1 MPSRAVQNAESKR
14 KIRTYL
20 GIGLLTL
27 IILLVTL
34 ATAGREES
42 LRCTRL
48 ESEAVDCVVRQSILG
63 VITLNERTIAGV
75 QAVSMGQ
82 QCVDVDCNYRLELY
96 AIEGLVPVNEKYTT
110 NFEQLTEIKDQLND
124 FFVNKTSSFVEMKE
138 QTKPILIGGVV
149 VVFLVIWVYLGYL
162 IWKAQH
168 PNEDEPGVRS

>member
-1 MPSRAVQNAESKR
+1 MPSRAIRTSETNR

-20 GIGLLTL
+20 GVGVLTL

-63 VITLNERTIAGV
+63 VITLKEKTIAGV
-75 QAVSMGQ
+75 QAVSLGQ
-82 QCVDVDCNYRLELY
+82 QCVEVDCNYRLELY
-96 AIEGLVPVNEKYTT
+96 AIQGLVPVNEKYTS
-110 NFEQLTEIKDQLND
+110 NFEQLTEIKNQLND
-124 FFVNKTSSFVEMKE
+124 FFVNKTSPFVQMKE

-149 VVFLVIWVYLGYL
+149 VVVLVIWVYLGYL
-162 IWKAQH
+162 IWQAQH
-168 PNEDEPGVRS
+168 SSEGEPAVQS